1 MEFNVRQTV
10 IDRLR
15 ATKRAN
21 IGAVIEYMDRHGF
34 FTRHCHH
41 HHRYRGGLA
50 HHAWQTYQIA
60 KGLADPALDG
70 DSIAIASLL
79 HDFCNCSGMRH
90 LGGHGRRSAKMLK
103 ELGFKLTKE
112 EFLAIRF
119 HMSLRNKKEHSLYSD
134 ALHSPLRDL
143 VNAADGQSASL
154 YKGYDVP
161 VENRTAQYFLQNIT
175 QLDNRDVILKTL
187 EGWLLSL
194 HSPYDG
200 EVEPEWRGKV
210 IGGSSYEFAELYTI
224 NDSFFGAMYVLS
236 SKGKKALFT
245 LHHCHG
251 MMGGCYFSPDEN
263 PFIYS
268 NIKIYANMEGCN
280 HFDGAIDNW
289 SSYGYAACEINGM
302 WKLIKVTQFPDPGY
316 TVVGE
321 GFSSAEEAMKFIGI
335 DDCTKY
341 LCKGMKA

>member
-103 ELGFKLTKE
+103 ELGFTLTKE
-112 EFLAIRF
+112 EYLAIRF
-119 HMSLRNKKEHSLYSD
+119 HMSLSNKREHRLYDD

-143 VNAADGQSASL
+143 IHKADTLSASL
-154 YKGYDVP
+154 RQGY
-161 VENRTAQYFLQNIT
+161 
-175 QLDNRDVILKTL
+175 
-187 EGWLLSL
+187 
-194 HSPYDG
+194 
-200 EVEPEWRGKV
+200 
-210 IGGSSYEFAELYTI
+210 
-224 NDSFFGAMYVLS
+224 
-236 SKGKKALFT
+236 
-245 LHHCHG
+245 
-251 MMGGCYFSPDEN
+251 
-263 PFIYS
+263 
-268 NIKIYANMEGCN
+268 
-280 HFDGAIDNW
+280 
-289 SSYGYAACEINGM
+289 
-302 WKLIKVTQFPDPGY
+302 
-316 TVVGE
+316 
-321 GFSSAEEAMKFIGI
+321 
-335 DDCTKY
+335 
-341 LCKGMKA
+341 

>member
-90 LGGHGRRSAKMLK
+90 LGGHGRRSAMMLK
-103 ELGFKLTKE
+103 ELGFTLTKE
-112 EFLAIRF
+112 EYLAIRF
-119 HMSLRNKKEHSLYSD
+119 HMSLSNKREHRLYDD

-143 VNAADGQSASL
+143 IHKADTLSASL
-154 YKGYDVP
+154 RQGY
-161 VENRTAQYFLQNIT
+161 
-175 QLDNRDVILKTL
+175 
-187 EGWLLSL
+187 
-194 HSPYDG
+194 
-200 EVEPEWRGKV
+200 
-210 IGGSSYEFAELYTI
+210 
-224 NDSFFGAMYVLS
+224 
-236 SKGKKALFT
+236 
-245 LHHCHG
+245 
-251 MMGGCYFSPDEN
+251 
-263 PFIYS
+263 
-268 NIKIYANMEGCN
+268 
-280 HFDGAIDNW
+280 
-289 SSYGYAACEINGM
+289 
-302 WKLIKVTQFPDPGY
+302 
-316 TVVGE
+316 
-321 GFSSAEEAMKFIGI
+321 
-335 DDCTKY
+335 
-341 LCKGMKA
+341 